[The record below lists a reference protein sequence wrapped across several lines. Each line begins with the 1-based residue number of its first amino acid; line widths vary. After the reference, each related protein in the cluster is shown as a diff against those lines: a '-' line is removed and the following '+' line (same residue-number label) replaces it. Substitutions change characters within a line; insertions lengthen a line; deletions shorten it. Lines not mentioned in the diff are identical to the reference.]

1 MVNMSNNNNED
12 RARILR
18 EARATLDRRPE
29 PYQYRA
35 LPRMLYDDPPEPE
48 FEPAPARSPR
58 LDTAPEQRSAPT
70 ADPWAGWERWLSVRI
85 ESALVE
91 ERERTAEIMAEA
103 LGLTIAREREA
114 AQRELNA
121 QVGELKVETAKLEHA
136 MKHLASLIELEK
148 NRSLDLPALPARD
161 RFN

>member
-1 MVNMSNNNNED
+1 M
-12 RARILR
+12 
-18 EARATLDRRPE
+18 
-29 PYQYRA
+29 
-35 LPRMLYDDPPEPE
+35 
-48 FEPAPARSPR
+48 PAPARSPR
-58 LDTAPEQRSAPT
+58 LDTTEQRQAPT
-70 ADPWAGWERWLSVRI
+70 ATEADPWAGWERWLSIRI
-85 ESALVE
+85 ESALAE
-91 ERERTAEIMAEA
+91 ERERTAEVMAEA